1 MSKIINK
8 KQLDFLIES
17 TLKEY
22 NPYNDWT
29 TSTGGD
35 EDAYSSNPHHR
46 NHDNYNPPT
55 DLEIKKLNPTER
67 GGDNKNS
74 VKNEDYMKDTCPEC
88 GHKMDEEGLCESGC
102 GSMDYMKE
110 DEESIKNPGK
120 YMGKAK
126 QKAGV
131 DDDGD
136 GVPNGAD
143 KDPKDGDVTE
153 ASVKDLAESVTKTF
167 NPTFLTENMDN
178 FTKLINYRNK

>member
-1 MSKIINK
+1 MSKIITK
-8 KQLDFLIES
+8 KQLNLVIEA

-22 NPYNDWT
+22 VR
-29 TSTGGD
+29 D
-35 EDAYSSNPHHR
+35 EDAIYAMPGGEEFMNKM
-46 NHDNYNPPT
+46 DQEYNPNSPSEYHR
-55 DLEIKKLNPTER
+55 DLDKKNQEAEK
-67 GGDNKNS
+67 NKTNT
-74 VKNEDYMKDTCPEC
+74 NEDYMEDKTCPEC
-88 GHKMDEEGLCESGC
+88 GGVIKEGLCESGC
-102 GSMDYMKE
+102 GSNYME
-110 DEESIKNPGK
+110 EGEESIKNPGK

-167 NPTFLTENMDN
+167 NSTFLTENMDN
-178 FTKLINYRNK
+178 FNKLINYRNK

>member
-1 MSKIINK
+1 M
-8 KQLDFLIES
+8 
-17 TLKEY
+17 
-22 NPYNDWT
+22 
-29 TSTGGD
+29 G
-35 EDAYSSNPHHR
+35 
-46 NHDNYNPPT
+46 
-55 DLEIKKLNPTER
+55 
-67 GGDNKNS
+67 
-74 VKNEDYMKDTCPEC
+74 
-88 GHKMDEEGLCESGC
+88 
-102 GSMDYMKE
+102 E
-110 DEESIKNPGK
+110 DEIKNPGK

-178 FTKLINYRNK
+178 FKKLINYRNK

>member
-1 MSKIINK
+1 MSKIITK
-8 KQLDFLIES
+8 KQLNLVIEA

-22 NPYNDWT
+22 VR
-29 TSTGGD
+29 D
-35 EDAYSSNPHHR
+35 EDAIYAMPGGEEFMNKM
-46 NHDNYNPPT
+46 DQEYNPNSPSEYHR
-55 DLEIKKLNPTER
+55 DLDKKNQEAEK
-67 GGDNKNS
+67 NKTNT
-74 VKNEDYMKDTCPEC
+74 NEDYMEDKTCPEC
-88 GHKMDEEGLCESGC
+88 GGVIKEGLCESGC
-102 GSMDYMKE
+102 GASYMGE
-110 DEESIKNPGK
+110 DEIKNPGK

-178 FTKLINYRNK
+178 FKKLINYRNK

>member
-1 MSKIINK
+1 
-8 KQLDFLIES
+8 
-17 TLKEY
+17 
-22 NPYNDWT
+22 
-29 TSTGGD
+29 
-35 EDAYSSNPHHR
+35 
-46 NHDNYNPPT
+46 
-55 DLEIKKLNPTER
+55 
-67 GGDNKNS
+67 
-74 VKNEDYMKDTCPEC
+74 
-88 GHKMDEEGLCESGC
+88 
-102 GSMDYMKE
+102 MDYMGE
-110 DEESIKNPGK
+110 GEESIKNPGK

>member
-8 KQLDFLIES
+8 KQLDLVIES
-17 TLKEY
+17 TMVEMGLKMEK
-22 NPYNDWT
+22 
-29 TSTGGD
+29 
-35 EDAYSSNPHHR
+35 E
-46 NHDNYNPPT
+46 
-55 DLEIKKLNPTER
+55 EK
-67 GGDNKNS
+67 
-74 VKNEDYMKDTCPEC
+74 CPEC
-88 GHKMDEEGLCESGC
+88 GGLIKEGLCEAGC
-102 GSMDYMKE
+102 GSDYME
-110 DEESIKNPGK
+110 EGEESIKNPGK

-167 NPTFLTENMDN
+167 NPTFLTEDMDN
-178 FTKLINYRNK
+178 FKKLINYRNK